1 MSEHESFALR
11 LSKLIEEKRISH
23 AELGREVGVSGQAV
37 GKWAKGGNIEY
48 DNLQAL
54 AKCLGVNW
62 IWLRY
67 GDDAMN
73 AFTERRVGSR
83 ARREVIREIANSEER
98 QRLALDMIGVGVWDL
113 DLISDQLVM
122 SAMAER
128 LLGVSEPGFEGN
140 KDGLMEYVHAEDRA
154 RVNAVLEPVLDG
166 RVETFS
172 VAYRLAFG
180 EGRLQQRGRLL
191 RDDVGRPVRVLA
203 VLSRVAEDAASVI
216 TAL

>member
-140 KDGLMEYVHAEDRA
+140 KDGLMEY
-154 RVNAVLEPVLDG
+154 AVLEPVLDG